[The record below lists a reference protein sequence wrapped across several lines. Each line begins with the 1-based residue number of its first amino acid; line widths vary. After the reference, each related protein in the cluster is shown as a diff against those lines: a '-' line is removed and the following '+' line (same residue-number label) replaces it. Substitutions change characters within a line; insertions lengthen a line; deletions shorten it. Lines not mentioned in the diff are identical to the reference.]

1 MPDLAGLSAEEHR
14 AGLAFVYQR
23 SMEAIE
29 TMGEAPFLVLDAKQA
44 HHPPEGGSPGIS
56 PIRLVTFL
64 FGGGSKERGS

>member
-29 TMGEAPFLVLDAKQA
+29 RMGEAPFLVLDAK
-44 HHPPEGGSPGIS
+44 HSPPPTRRWV
-56 PIRLVTFL
+56 PRHLTN
-64 FGGGSKERGS
+64 